1 MKKALT
7 TILFLALCSSNVL
20 AQNDEYLNANLVP
33 NVATPSV
40 AELGKHISV
49 PVSLNT
55 GTPNISIP
63 LYTLEYGGMQV
74 PITLSYDATGV
85 RVSEMAN
92 FVGLK
97 WNLNVGG
104 ALTRIVKGGADEG
117 TLSSLGF
124 SPIQCLGYYLSYGLS
139 NYAPYFNANYTD
151 TFSMGVANSNFYQE
165 LVSGYRDAEPD
176 LFSFNALN
184 HTGRFYFNENREVV
198 PYLNKDY
205 IIKEFFGGAGLFN
218 KWEVTSPNGIQMTF
232 GENNAIEKSYS
243 HEVGNYTNLFITRSW
258 FLNQLKNN
266 RNNKVISFQYEKE
279 EYSETTANNNSRIGC
294 INTLE
299 QPGITTPACYGVSGT
314 TVPSCGFFDTSSF
327 FTTIES
333 ENSIITNRIK
343 TITAG
348 DFRVE
353 FIASNRDDLYS
364 IWNDAPKKIDE
375 IIVYQGQTC
384 VKRFQ
389 LEYGY
394 FVSTA
399 SSSSEAFLDVARTD
413 KGKKR
418 LKLLKVKEVSCSNN
432 ILKEYAFEYHEEYS
446 LPQSTSFAQDKWGFY
461 NGKDTNRSL
470 FPRDENSCSS
480 STTFSADRDVNLIY
494 SRLGTLKKIVYPT
507 GGASEFVY
515 ENHVNDEIVDP
526 GSNGGWVNQL
536 TVGGFGQGNGQ
547 AYKEYIINQQG
558 SYKVGLT
565 LYMGN
570 SYPGDSATSDTECL
584 ADEMELAFEIIDLN
598 TSAVISS
605 YTYDDLVPQSGSNYM
620 KSYDPILFN
629 GNNIKIRTYYTYN
642 SSGNQ
647 CMSAGAI
654 LYKLTALPPT
664 AADYVVGGLRVKEIK
679 FIDTDNTIV
688 KTNTYT
694 YETPNLIDNPKY
706 VYNLSWNID
715 LSYNGL
721 IDLYNINNTNEF
733 YFMHKVNV
741 TFSSGSFDL
750 ITPASSPQQIDFM
763 GSHIS
768 YDKVTEVNSEGK
780 TEYSYYPAKTYFELS
795 GFSSSDVF
803 PFPPLLQSNKS
814 GKLLAKRTYDKLNQI
829 VTERIDIYT
838 DSTDWNNETKAMSV
852 SNIMGY
858 NIYPHI
864 FYSLYP
870 EYLSLQST
878 TTKQFLS
885 GQEVSTTT
893 NYFYEGN
900 GHNQT
905 TKVVTTNSLGEQL
918 ESRSLYAPDVNNTTL
933 IAQNRIVP
941 PIETTTYN
949 DTQILQK
956 QTTNFSTS
964 GSLYL
969 PSSVDVTKGTGIIE
983 TRVLYEKYDSN
994 GNLLQYRKTNGS
1006 PISFIWG
1013 YNGQYPIAKVENATY
1028 ADIEALSSFGTN
1040 FTIVNNLSTTQ
1051 EAALRGLSNTLL
1063 VTTYV
1068 YSPLVGITS
1077 VTDPKGYTTSFEYD
1091 EFNRLKQVKDAD
1103 GKILS
1108 ENNYHYKGQQ

>member
-1 MKKALT
+1 MKKTLA
-7 TILFLALCSSNVL
+7 TILFLALCSSSVL
-20 AQNDEYLNANLVP
+20 AQNDELLNANLVP

-40 AELGKHISV
+40 ADLGKHISV

-63 LYTLEYGGMQV
+63 IYTLEYGGMQV

-104 ALTRIVKGGADEG
+104 ALTRIVKGSPDEG
-117 TLSSLGF
+117 ISWGAGI
-124 SPIQCLGYYLSYGLS
+124 SPIQCKGFYESYGLS
-139 NYAPYFNANYTD
+139 NYAPYFNTNYTD
-151 TFSMGVANSNFYQE
+151 TYSMALANSNFIMD
-165 LVSGYRDAEPD
+165 LANGFRDAEPD
-176 LFSFNALN
+176 LYSFNALN
-184 HTGRFYFNENREVV
+184 HTGRFYFNDNREVI

-205 IIKEFFGGAGLFN
+205 KIVEYFGGSGLFN

-232 GENNAIEKSYS
+232 GENDAIEKSYP
-243 HEVGNYTNLFITRSW
+243 HDVNIYTNWYQTRSW
-258 FLNQLKNN
+258 FLSQLKNN
-266 RNNKVISFQYEKE
+266 SNNKIISFQYEKE
-279 EYSETTANNNSRIGC
+279 EYSETTANSKSLVAC
-294 INTLE
+294 INTDV
-299 QPGITTPACYGVSGT
+299 QPGITSYGCFGGST
-314 TVPSCGFFDTSSF
+314 ATQLACGFFDDGLI
-327 FTTIES
+327 FTTTES

-353 FIASNRDDLYS
+353 FIASNRDDLYAA
-364 IWNDAPKKIDE
+364 WNDTPKKIDE
-375 IIVYQGQTC
+375 IIVYQGLTC
-384 VKRFQ
+384 VKKIQF
-389 LEYGY
+389 EYGY

-399 SSSSEAFLDVARTD
+399 SSSSGAFLDATRTD

-418 LKLLKVKEVSCSNN
+418 LKLLKVKEVSCTNN
-432 ILKEYAFEYHEEYS
+432 LLKEYSFEYHEEYS
-446 LPQSTSFAQDKWGFY
+446 LPRSTSFAQDKWGFY
-461 NGKDTNRSL
+461 NGKDTNQSL
-470 FPRDENSCSS
+470 FAPESSCTTSS
-480 STTFSADRDVNLIY
+480 VWAADRDVNLTY

-507 GGASEFVY
+507 GGATEFVY
-515 ENHVNDEIVDP
+515 ENHVNDEIVNP
-526 GSNGGWVNQL
+526 GSNDGWVNQL

-565 LYMGN
+565 LYMGS
-570 SYPGDSATSDTECL
+570 SYPGDSATSDTECI

-605 YTYDDLVPQSGSNYM
+605 YTYDDLVPTSGSNYM
-620 KSYDPILFN
+620 KSYDPIYFT
-629 GNNIKIRTYYTYN
+629 GNNFKIRTYYTYN

-647 CMSAGAI
+647 CMSAGAS
-654 LYKLTALPPT
+654 LYELTTLPPT

-679 FIDTDNTIV
+679 FIDADNTIV

-706 VYNLSWNID
+706 VYNLSWDTD
-715 LSYNGL
+715 LSYSGL
-721 IDLYNINNTNEF
+721 IDMYNISTNLSAF
-733 YFMHKVNV
+733 SAMHTANIIY
-741 TFSSGSFDL
+741 SSGSFDM
-750 ITPASSPQQIDFM
+750 ITPASSPQRLDFM

-795 GFSSSDVF
+795 GFSSSDLF
-803 PFPPLLQSNKS
+803 PFPPLLQGNKS
-814 GKLLAKRTYDKLNQI
+814 GKLLAIRTYDKLNQM
-829 VTERIDIYT
+829 VTERLDIYT
-838 DSTDWNNETKAMSV
+838 NTTDWSNETKAMSV

-858 NIYPHI
+858 NIYPHV

-870 EYLSLQST
+870 EFLSLQSS
-878 TTKQFLS
+878 TTKQFLG

-918 ESRSLYAPDVNNTTL
+918 ESQSLYAPDVNDTAL
-933 IAQNRIVP
+933 MAQNRIVP

-949 DTQILQK
+949 NSQILQK
-956 QTTNFSTS
+956 QTTNFSTF

-969 PSSVDVTKGTGIIE
+969 PNSVDVTKSASSTE

-1006 PISFIWG
+1006 PTSFIWG

-1028 ADIEALSSFGTN
+1028 ADIEALSSFGAN
-1040 FTIVNNLSTTQ
+1040 FTITNNLSTTQ
-1051 EAALRGLSNTLL
+1051 KTALRGLSNTL

-1077 VTDPKGYTTSFEYD
+1077 ITDPRGYTSTYEYD
-1091 EFNRLKQVKDAD
+1091 EFNRLIQVKDAD
-1103 GKILS
+1103 GYIVSK
-1108 ENNYHYKGQQ
+1108 NNYHYKGQ